1 MASNFTQLIGL
12 ILEANPAA
20 TTPFSEA
27 NLTHADPVVLSE
39 GTKNTSVVV
48 SGKSSAGFSGSKTF
62 TYNRLDIA
70 QQLVTLGQSTPL
82 LHVANDGVVDGVVS
96 SAALLPAFEA
106 VTGVQLQLEDI
117 VVEDI
122 VLTDAPA
129 VVDYTLKIKTTSLKY
144 TGQVAVQL
152 TEDSQDISA
161 ELTNTDLNGFN
172 YAQA

>member
-12 ILEANPAA
+12 ILAANPEVA
-20 TTPFSEA
+20 TPYSET
-27 NLTHADPVVLSE
+27 NLTHADPVVLAE

-48 SGKSSAGFSGSKTF
+48 SGKSSAGFSGNVTF

-96 SAALLPAFEA
+96 SASLLTAFQA
-106 VTGVQLQLEDI
+106 VTGVELQLEDI

-129 VVDYTLKIKTTSLKY
+129 VVDYTLKIKDTSLKY
-144 TGQVAVQL
+144 VGQVAVQL

>member
-12 ILEANPAA
+12 ILAANPAA
-20 TTPFSEA
+20 TTPFSEV
-27 NLTHADPVVLSE
+27 NLDHADPVVLSE
-39 GTKNTSVVV
+39 GTKNTSIVV
-48 SGKSSAGFSGSKTF
+48 SGKPTAGFSGNVTF

-70 QQLVTLGQSTPL
+70 QQLVTLGQATPL

-96 SAALLPAFEA
+96 SASLLTAFQA
-106 VTGVQLQLEDI
+106 VTGVELQLEDI

-129 VVDYTLKIKTTSLKY
+129 VVDYTLKIKATSLKY
-144 TGQVAVQL
+144 VGQVAVQL

-161 ELTNTDLNGFN
+161 ELTNTDLNGFE